1 MYDVLIASLLLSS
14 FLFFLCRSLS
24 LYISYSTLSPPL
36 LLQILQSGDACL
48 KYAHF
53 AGLYDDGV
61 KRHIMTNKAIY
72 DHSGKQRKHLF
83 PGGADEYR
91 YYSFIRDNENECFQ
105 VNSLLDEIKDED
117 NISLLS
123 ENGAAPNVH

>member
-1 MYDVLIASLLLSS
+1 MYDVLISPPFLSS
-14 FLFFLCRSLS
+14 FLFVSFPTSIYLS
-24 LYISYSTLSPPL
+24 FNIVAPSSN
-36 LLQILQSGDACL
+36 LQSGDACL

-53 AGLYDDGV
+53 AGLYGDGV
-61 KRHIMTNKAIY
+61 KRHIMTNKNIY
-72 DHSGKQRKHLF
+72 DHSGKQRKYLF

-91 YYSFIRDNENECFQ
+91 YYSFVREDENETFQ
-105 VNSLLDEIKDED
+105 VNSLLDEMKDED

>member
-1 MYDVLIASLLLSS
+1 LS
-14 FLFFLCRSLS
+14 
-24 LYISYSTLSPPL
+24 PL
-36 LLQILQSGDACL
+36 LLILQSGDACL

-53 AGLYDDGV
+53 AGLYGDGV

-91 YYSFIRDNENECFQ
+91 YYSFVREDENETFQ
-105 VNSLLDEIKDED
+105 VNSLLDEMKDED

-123 ENGAAPNVH
+123 ENGAAPNVY